1 MPNRSI
7 FLFAIILSLLAVT
20 GCEPFEN
27 AEQLFPLPVKVWDRA
42 VPVKNIR
49 AFEIKGVSYQ
59 EFINLKALLVAD
71 GYQAVNRDFHF
82 SSKNDGGT
90 LTIKSSNGILLTG
103 RKLRNKELYP
113 AAIYIERKNIL
124 LLGIGIP
131 EK

>member
-1 MPNRSI
+1 MPRSI
-7 FLFAIILSLLAVT
+7 FLFAVILSLLAVT

-27 AEQLFPLPVKVWDRA
+27 AEQLFPLPAKIWDRA

-49 AFEIKGVSYQ
+49 AFEIKEVSYQ
-59 EFINLKALLVAD
+59 EFINIKALLIAD
-71 GYQAVNRDFHF
+71 RYQMANRDFHF
-82 SSKNDGGT
+82 SSKNDGNT
-90 LTIKSSNGILLTG
+90 LTVKASDGILLTG
-103 RKLRNKELYP
+103 KKIRDKELYP